1 MNATA
6 PLFADLPVP
15 EAPSSPP
22 RAMYCQRNKALRTAR
37 DFCNRLVEA
46 RDPARKALCYRNMI
60 AAVLAKDGV

>member
-1 MNATA
+1 
-6 PLFADLPVP
+6 
-15 EAPSSPP
+15 
-22 RAMYCQRNKALRTAR
+22 MYCPRNKALRTAR